1 MSRNIMKKPYCKVC
15 QDAGKPES
23 EYTSHWVKSMPDHSG
38 KTIITCPIL
47 LSTECR
53 FCGKLGHTTKFCPVV
68 EQNKK
73 EKEKA
78 ERQKMF
84 EVSQKISNPK
94 PLKSSGFDLLAE
106 ESSDSE
112 TEVNVSKPKT
122 TITEDF
128 PALGPKKIPQRDL
141 GYNEKKP
148 SFAYMVTKRSDACA
162 LTGFLHNPF
171 GENVILRASKPVRE
185 PIREPV
191 REPNP
196 VHQIPVHQIPFED
209 PIRRVQFAIPEPVKE
224 PVKEPNQAP
233 VPNQKPVIRGY
244 YNRRQN
250 WADCSDSDDED
261 D

>member
-38 KTIITCPIL
+38 KTTITCPIL

-94 PLKSSGFDLLAE
+94 PLKSSGFDLLVE

-128 PALGPKKIPQRDL
+128 PALGSKKMPQRAL

-171 GENVILRASKPVRE
+171 EKNVILTASKPVRE
-185 PIREPV
+185 PV
-191 REPNP
+191 REPT
-196 VHQIPVHQIPFED
+196 PVHQIPFEV
-209 PIRRVQFAIPEPVKE
+209 PIPERRVQFAIPEPVKE
-224 PVKEPNQAP
+224 PKQEPEQEPKQAP
-233 VPNQKPVIRGY
+233 VPKQKPVIRGY

>member
-38 KTIITCPIL
+38 KTTITCPIL

-84 EVSQKISNPK
+84 EVSQKILNPK
-94 PLKSSGFDLLAE
+94 PLKSSGFDLLVE

-128 PALGPKKIPQRDL
+128 PALGSKKMPQRAL

-148 SFAYMVTKRSDACA
+148 SFAYMVTKSPLSNAQ
-162 LTGFLHNPF
+162 TGFLHNPF
-171 GENVILRASKPVRE
+171 GENVILTASKPVRE
-185 PIREPV
+185 
-191 REPNP
+191 P
-196 VHQIPVHQIPFED
+196 VHQIPVHQIP
-209 PIRRVQFAIPEPVKE
+209 VHQIPV
-224 PVKEPNQAP
+224 PN
-233 VPNQKPVIRGY
+233 PNQKPVIRGY